1 MLNERDLE
9 LIGGVVTKA
18 IEPVRAEV
26 KELRKDVTELQV
38 GMKELRADVTK
49 LQVDVEELQTGMEK
63 LSTDV
68 ERLGRKTEKIEFI
81 MENELRPNICKIA
94 EGHLDLSRKLD
105 MVRVRRSEY
114 ILMDIKVS
122 GLQLDIRKFVINL
135 KLHKK
140 IYNRIGSYAGPS
152 L

>member
-18 IEPVRAEV
+18 MEPVREEV

-114 ILMDIKVS
+114 TLMDIKVS
-122 GLQLDIRKFVINL
+122 GLQLDIREMKNTL
-135 KLHKK
+135 K
-140 IYNRIGSYAGPS
+140 IA
-152 L
+152 

>member
-18 IEPVRAEV
+18 MEPVREEV

-49 LQVDVEELQTGMEK
+49 LQVDVAELQTGMEK

-114 ILMDIKVS
+114 ILMDIKIS
-122 GLQLDIRKFVINL
+122 GLQLDIREIKNTL
-135 KLHKK
+135 K
-140 IYNRIGSYAGPS
+140 IA
-152 L
+152 

>member
-1 MLNERDLE
+1 MLSERDLE

-18 IEPVRAEV
+18 IEPVREEV

-114 ILMDIKVS
+114 TLMDIKVS
-122 GLQLDIRKFVINL
+122 GLQLDIREIKNTL
-135 KLHKK
+135 K
-140 IYNRIGSYAGPS
+140 IA
-152 L
+152 

>member
-18 IEPVRAEV
+18 MEPVREEV
-26 KELRKDVTELQV
+26 KELRADVTELQV

-105 MVRVRRSEY
+105 MVRVRRSECT
-114 ILMDIKVS
+114 LMDIKIS
-122 GLQLDIRKFVINL
+122 GLQLDIREIKNTL
-135 KLHKK
+135 K
-140 IYNRIGSYAGPS
+140 IA
-152 L
+152 

>member
-18 IEPVRAEV
+18 IEPVREEV

-114 ILMDIKVS
+114 TLLDIKVS
-122 GLQLDIRKFVINL
+122 GLQFDIREIRDKL
-135 KLHKK
+135 K
-140 IYNRIGSYAGPS
+140 IA
-152 L
+152 

>member
-18 IEPVRAEV
+18 MEPVREEV
-26 KELRKDVTELQV
+26 KELRADVTELQV

-114 ILMDIKVS
+114 TLMDIKVS
-122 GLQLDIRKFVINL
+122 GLQLDIREIKNTL
-135 KLHKK
+135 K
-140 IYNRIGSYAGPS
+140 IA
-152 L
+152 